1 MSDEVI
7 NCADCRI
14 DFSLTVSE
22 ADFFTSKG
30 LTKPRR
36 CKPCRQKRRE
46 AKAADSSAATAA
58 AAPLPPQP
66 TRGRTQWVGGGEVD
80 APRRDRANKRERR
93 NRGSDDY
100 GF

>member
-22 ADFFTSKG
+22 ADFFASKG

-36 CKPCRQKRRE
+36 CKPCRQKRRD
-46 AKAADSSAATAA
+46 AKATDPSTTVAA
-58 AAPLPPQP
+58 ALPPAP
-66 TRGRTQWVGGGEVD
+66 THKRTQWVGGGEVD
-80 APRRDRANKRERR
+80 APRRDRTNKRERR
-93 NRGSDDY
+93 HRGSDDY